1 MKLHAK
7 TESDVLVS
15 GHKKT
20 KAEVQKLAKS
30 LHSDWKLGIGAPP
43 HGKRATYGYVINI
56 DMYSQLYL
64 VPGRIYTYTWCIPG
78 VYVVTFF
85 FSSKEHLHSLIIS
98 LRARYR
104 LVWRASIW

>member
-7 TESDVLVS
+7 AESDILVA

-43 HGKRATYGYVINI
+43 HGKRATNGYV
-56 DMYSQLYL
+56 L
-64 VPGRIYTYTWCIPG
+64 TYVLNKQRNTQTLFR
-78 VYVVTFF
+78 YVSRM
-85 FSSKEHLHSLIIS
+85 SS
-98 LRARYR
+98 Y
-104 LVWRASIW
+104 